1 MNCLR
6 CNTEIKFLKEYRFD
20 SQDSNRGLFK
30 AIFDIEEHLVFDI
43 YVCPKCKKTEFIYKN
58 NLSGMESM
66 MDL

>member
-30 AIFDIEEHLVFDI
+30 AIFDIEEHLV
-43 YVCPKCKKTEFIYKN
+43 Y
-58 NLSGMESM
+58 
-66 MDL
+66 

>member
-1 MNCLR
+1 MDCLR

-43 YVCPKCKKTEFIYKN
+43 YVCPKCKKAEFIYKN

-66 MDL
+66 MDM